1 MSNSTNDQI
10 PLPLFSTGQVVAT
23 PGALT
28 FLRSVGVDPI
38 DLITRHVFGDWADL
52 SPEDQAQNCLAVARG
67 GRVFTSFSVG
77 QTDDLKKVWVITE
90 ADRRSTCLL
99 LPQEY

>member
-1 MSNSTNDQI
+1 MSDSIRDQI
-10 PLPLFSTGQVVAT
+10 PMPLFSTGQVVAT
-23 PGALT
+23 PGALS
-28 FLRSVGVDPI
+28 LLLSVGVNPI
-38 DLITRHVFGDWADL
+38 DLITRHVFGDWSDL
-52 SPEDQAQNCLAVARG
+52 PPEDQAQNCLAVARG

-77 QTDDLKKVWVITE
+77 SGADMKKVWVITE